1 MAGLGALN
9 DERRRVGIDEFA
21 MECCTDGGKDL
32 HPEAFFAKVVF
43 ASRSELFELLEQRL
57 GSPFLDGRETLQR
70 SKWITFFENAP
81 NSWSDFI
88 KQVFKL
94 VEVAIMQCHQDV
106 VSIQATLERSEV
118 HAEQLHRQITSTG
131 DGKKSSKKARKKD
144 ALKPCSSNSIPLPAV
159 SDAVLHVPDIG
170 HAEASSDE
178 PTQFFDIS
186 TPVHESSQP
195 SFELD
200 DLGLDGA
207 CLQGLDEQ
215 THWSTSA
222 SCASHS
228 AESQS
233 TTGRLQSL
241 WLDNGQF
248 GSNAAWQWIVFE
260 SSERLGPVIQYEEI
274 LGLKACVTNVR
285 AEVQRTFLNIVE
297 VSPVAHNL
305 RRSRSAP

>member
-32 HPEAFFAKVVF
+32 HPEAFFAKEVF

-94 VEVAIMQCHQDV
+94 VEVAIMQCYQDV
-106 VSIQATLERSEV
+106 VSIQATLERSQLQ
-118 HAEQLHRQITSTG
+118 AEQRHRQIASTG
-131 DGKKSSKKARKKD
+131 NGKKSSKKARQRD
-144 ALKPCSSNSIPLPAV
+144 ALKSCSSPAV
-159 SDAVLHVPDIG
+159 SDAVLHLPDSG

-186 TPVHESSQP
+186 TPVHEYSQP

-200 DLGLDGA
+200 DFGLDGA
-207 CLQGLDEQ
+207 YLQGLDEQ
-215 THWSTSA
+215 NHWSTSA
-222 SCASHS
+222 SCASQS
-228 AESQS
+228 AEVQS
-233 TTGRLQSL
+233 TAGRLQSL
-241 WLDNGQF
+241 WLDNGKF
-248 GSNAAWQWIVFE
+248 GSDAAWQWIVFE
-260 SSERLGPVIQYEEI
+260 SNERLGPVIQYEEI

-297 VSPVAHNL
+297 VSPVTHSL